1 MSNTVKEALNFGN
14 PTDLPQLLGR
24 MNIGSLLE
32 KLVTPTVDANA
43 RTVTTHV
50 CLMVNSAGDAVYGT
64 VHGVEATAGGTAGA
78 KILTVGT
85 AAAGAVKVEYLSTGQ
100 PKLTFNTT
108 DAITACKVIWTENPL
123 GRNGSTVRAVLAEV
137 AP

>member
-50 CLMVNSAGDAVYGT
+50 QNILGKLGLENRTQAALYAVEQGL
-64 VHGVEATAGGTAGA
+64 A
-78 KILTVGT
+78 KKPG
-85 AAAGAVKVEYLSTGQ
+85 K
-100 PKLTFNTT
+100 
-108 DAITACKVIWTENPL
+108 
-123 GRNGSTVRAVLAEV
+123 
-137 AP
+137 